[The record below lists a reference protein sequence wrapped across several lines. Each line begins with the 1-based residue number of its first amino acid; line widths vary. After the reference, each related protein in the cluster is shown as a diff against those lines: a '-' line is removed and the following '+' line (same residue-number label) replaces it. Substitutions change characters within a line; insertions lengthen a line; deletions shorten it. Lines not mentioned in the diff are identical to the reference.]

1 MGVADR
7 LAQVGKVAIRDQLP
21 QQHRDFFALLPFL
34 VIGSVNHARQPTASI
49 LAGPP
54 GFVQT
59 PDERHLRVAA
69 LPLAYD
75 PLDLNLQ
82 SGAPLGILGIQPHT
96 RRRNRVNGRVTLVD
110 EHGFTLAV

>member
-1 MGVADR
+1 MEPNGAFHRGERALQATMGVADR

-59 PDERHLRVAA
+59 PDERLSLIH
-69 LPLAYD
+69 
-75 PLDLNLQ
+75 
-82 SGAPLGILGIQPHT
+82 I
-96 RRRNRVNGRVTLVD
+96 
-110 EHGFTLAV
+110 